1 MKVLFVCTGN
11 ICRSPLAARLW
22 ETQYPTMNVAAAGF
36 VSREGRRSPD
46 NVLAVAAARG
56 ISLVD
61 HRSRTL
67 DEAML
72 RESDLV
78 VLFEPRQFV
87 ALRAAF
93 PQYLDKVV
101 MLGALLTPRKAFID
115 DPYQRSVAETEQIAA
130 QVELALGELAKLL
143 GLPHR
148 SEVDEPMRPP
158 AVSLPDYSSRRAG

>member
-1 MKVLFVCTGN
+1 
-11 ICRSPLAARLW
+11 
-22 ETQYPTMNVAAAGF
+22 
-36 VSREGRRSPD
+36 
-46 NVLAVAAARG
+46 AAARG

-101 MLGALLTPRKAFID
+101 MLGALLSPRKAVID

-130 QVELALGELAKLL
+130 QVEPPWGDPANPP
-143 GLPHR
+143 GLPPK
-148 SEVDEPMRPP
+148 SGVDKPRPP
-158 AVSLPDYSSRRAG
+158 PAASLPEHSSR